1 MVEID
6 VDTATATLEDGHWR
20 VIMDVRIQD
29 MTYRMAARVPCDQP
43 DMMARA
49 IEDMVRQFDRIQDSV

>member
-49 IEDMVRQFDRIQDSV
+49 IEDIVRQVERMRGGV